1 MNSANGATFLICYF
15 RQELYI
21 ASRKNPLFSILKI
34 VLPGKTYAQYE
45 RRKQDF
51 HLEVVIHAAYLT
63 LLWHTHTK
71 KKVDIVSIYFW
82 VSVLS
87 EPRIYD
93 ILQDSGAS
101 SDSYRAGFK
110 MAGISSYQMTAFA
123 TEKMLKLSF
132 YPLNMNIRDTFRLQL

>member
-1 MNSANGATFLICYF
+1 M
-15 RQELYI
+15 
-21 ASRKNPLFSILKI
+21 
-34 VLPGKTYAQYE
+34 
-45 RRKQDF
+45 
-51 HLEVVIHAAYLT
+51 VINTAYLT

-71 KKVDIVSIYFW
+71 KKVDIVSIYFFW
-82 VSVLS
+82 VSALS

-123 TEKMLKLSF
+123 TEKILKLSF
-132 YPLNMNIRDTFRLQL
+132 YPLSMNIRDTFRLQL